1 MVKSSEKKKS
11 KDKGS
16 DEKKGGF
23 FSRLKQRLKNPEKHE
38 SGAAPSS
45 REEGEFVF
53 VDDRGSREKVVSVVD
68 EAKVVRK
75 GSKSIEKKEA
85 KKKEKAVV
93 GERTR
98 GVNVKLVSCTCM

>member
-1 MVKSSEKKKS
+1 MVKSSSKKKS

-23 FSRLKQRLKNPEKHE
+23 FSRMKQRLKHPEKH
-38 SGAAPSS
+38 SDGASPSTK
-45 REEGEFVF
+45 EEGEFVF

-75 GSKSIEKKEA
+75 GSKSIDKKEV
-85 KKKEKAVV
+85 KKKEKAAV
-93 GERTR
+93 GKRTR
-98 GVNVKLVSCTCM
+98 SK